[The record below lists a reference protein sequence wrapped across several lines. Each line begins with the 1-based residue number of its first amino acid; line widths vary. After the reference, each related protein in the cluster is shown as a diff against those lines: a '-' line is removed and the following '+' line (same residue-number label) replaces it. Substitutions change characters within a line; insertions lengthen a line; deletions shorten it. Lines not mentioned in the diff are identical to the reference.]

1 MATSIGARMELNSQI
16 RRDGLEGTPW
26 WDLSGQVAIVT
37 GAAGWLGAP
46 MAASLAQAG
55 ARVWLVGRSQDSL
68 DALEA
73 ELRAAGGNVVTHAAD
88 VGRPEDVRRLVE
100 EVGRVDGYVSVLVNN
115 AHPLDLNRA
124 TEHGDGFAVETG
136 RAAAVYWNLVDTAR
150 ELLIA
155 SQRERGDAAVINI
168 SSMYGKVS
176 PYPEVYEATHE
187 TPNPLVYG
195 AGKAA
200 LLQLTRWLATDL
212 GPLGVR
218 VNSVSPGPFPQGP
231 VWERNRDF
239 VNELATRVPLKRV
252 GQRAEIGPVVAFLA
266 SSGAT
271 FVTGADIAVD
281 GGWTAW

>member
-1 MATSIGARMELNSQI
+1 MELNSQI
-16 RRDGLEGTPW
+16 RRDASQGTPW

-73 ELRAAGGNVVTHAAD
+73 TLRATGGNVVSRVAD
-88 VGRPEDVRRLVE
+88 VGRPEDVQRLID
-100 EVGRVDGYVSVLVNN
+100 EVRRVDGYVSALVNN
-115 AHPLDLNRA
+115 AHPLDLGRA
-124 TEHGDGFAVETG
+124 AEHGDGFAIEAG
-136 RAAAVYWNLVDTAR
+136 RAAAVYWNLVDASR

-155 SQRERGDAAVINI
+155 SQRERGDASVINI
-168 SSMYGKVS
+168 ASMYGKVS
-176 PYPEVYEATHE
+176 PYPEVYETTRE
-187 TPNPLVYG
+187 VPNPLVYG

-200 LLQLTRWLATDL
+200 ILQLTRWLATNL
-212 GPLGVR
+212 GAVGVR

-231 VWERNRDF
+231 VWERNREF
-239 VNELATRVPLKRV
+239 VDALAARVPLKRV

-271 FVTGADIAVD
+271 FVNGADFAVD